1 MLNLEEMDVLYTQEE
16 IAQTVARLG
25 ATVTRDY
32 EGEELLVIGILKG
45 AFVFMADLIRA
56 IDLPLS
62 VDFMEVSSYG
72 DSTVSSG
79 EVRIMKDLQH
89 SIEGKHVLVV
99 EDIVDTGVTLH
110 YITEILK
117 KRGPKSV
124 KICCLLDKPS
134 RRNSPIVS
142 DYVGYEIPDY
152 FVVGYGLDYAEKHRN
167 YPAICVL
174 KPSVYER

>member
-1 MLNLEEMDVLYTQEE
+1 MLNLEELDILYTQEE

-25 ATVTRDY
+25 AKITRDY
-32 EGEELLVIGILKG
+32 EGKELLVIGILKG
-45 AFVFMADLIRA
+45 AFVFMADLIRV
-56 IDLPLS
+56 INLPLS

-72 DSTVSSG
+72 DSTISSG